1 MNNRRMTK
9 KFAVVEL
16 DSYVGKVI
24 TFMDKEEFGLAMCPA
39 TVLFESDD
47 KKEALIKYKELKN
60 DYKLILS

>member
-1 MNNRRMTK
+1 MSANRMTK

-16 DSYVGKVI
+16 DSYVGKII

-47 KKEALIKYKELKN
+47 WKEASIKYKELKN
-60 DYKLILS
+60 NYELILR